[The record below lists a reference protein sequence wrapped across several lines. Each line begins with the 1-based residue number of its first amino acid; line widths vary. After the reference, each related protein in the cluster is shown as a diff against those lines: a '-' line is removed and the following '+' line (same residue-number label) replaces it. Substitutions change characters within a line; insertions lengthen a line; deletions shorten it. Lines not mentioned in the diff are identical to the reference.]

1 MKLNISDN
9 RFILQLFSNFLM
21 TWIIHNVFESINTIE
36 ILFEISLPRI
46 IQDFYTWETNFM
58 LTYFALTLLEIWTI
72 KFWLKFIRKRMIVMN
87 ECFMVFSLTFINIM
101 ISTLWALGKLI
112 MEDLVGWLPLHQS
125 VFIAPSGRK

>member
-1 MKLNISDN
+1 
-9 RFILQLFSNFLM
+9 M
-21 TWIIHNVFESINTIE
+21 TWIIHNMFESINTIE

-46 IQDFYTWETNFM
+46 IQEFYTWETNFM

-87 ECFMVFSLTFINIM
+87 ESFMVFSLTFINIM

>member
-1 MKLNISDN
+1 
-9 RFILQLFSNFLM
+9 M
-21 TWIIHNVFESINTIE
+21 TWIIHNMFESINTIE

-46 IQDFYTWETNFM
+46 IQDLYTWETNFM
-58 LTYFALTLLEIWTI
+58 LTFFALTLLEIWTI

-87 ECFMVFSLTFINIM
+87 ESFMIFSLTFINII